1 MECQQHGHRL
11 KRGLKNRHIQLIA
24 LGGAIGTGL
33 FLGSASVIQSAGP
46 GIILGYHIAGFIAF
60 LIMRQL
66 GEMVVEEPVAGSFS
80 HFAYKYWGGF
90 AGFASGWNYW
100 VLYVLVAM
108 AELTAVGKYIQF
120 WWPEI
125 PTWASAA
132 VFFIAINAINLTNV
146 KVFGEMEFWFAIIKV
161 VAVVAMILFGGWL
174 LFSGNGG
181 PQATVRNLWDQ
192 GGFLPH
198 GFYGLVMMM
207 AIIMFSFGGLELVGI
222 TAAEA
227 DNPEQSIPKATNQVI
242 YRILIFYVG
251 SLAVLLSLL
260 PWTRVTADTSPFV
273 LIFHELGDTLV
284 ANALNVVVLTA
295 ALSVYNSCVYCNSRM
310 LFGLAQQGNAPK
322 ALLSVDKR

>member
-1 MECQQHGHRL
+1 
-11 KRGLKNRHIQLIA
+11 
-24 LGGAIGTGL
+24 
-33 FLGSASVIQSAGP
+33 
-46 GIILGYHIAGFIAF
+46 
-60 LIMRQL
+60 
-66 GEMVVEEPVAGSFS
+66 
-80 HFAYKYWGGF
+80 
-90 AGFASGWNYW
+90 
-100 VLYVLVAM
+100 M

-125 PTWASAA
+125 PTRASAA

-198 GFYGLVMMM
+198 GFTGLVMMM

-227 DNPEQSIPKATNQVI
+227 DNPEQSIPKATNRVI

-322 ALLSVDKR
+322 ALLSVDKRGVPVNTILVSAVVTALCVLINYPGAGIRIWPADGAGGLRPVINWAMISPRISNSVAPNSSRASPPASPPSSTRWVTGCACCLWPRC

>member
-1 MECQQHGHRL
+1 MEGQQHGDRL
-11 KRGLKNRHIQLIA
+11 KRGEEPPYTAHCARRRYWYGLIP
-24 LGGAIGTGL
+24 
-33 FLGSASVIQSAGP
+33 LGSASVIQSAGP
-46 GIILGYHIAGFIAF
+46 GIILGYAIAGFIAF

-161 VAVVAMILFGGWL
+161 VAVVAMILFG
-174 LFSGNGG
+174 
-181 PQATVRNLWDQ
+181 
-192 GGFLPH
+192 
-198 GFYGLVMMM
+198 
-207 AIIMFSFGGLELVGI
+207 
-222 TAAEA
+222 AAVVQRQRRPA
-227 DNPEQSIPKATNQVI
+227 
-242 YRILIFYVG
+242 
-251 SLAVLLSLL
+251 
-260 PWTRVTADTSPFV
+260 
-273 LIFHELGDTLV
+273 GD
-284 ANALNVVVLTA
+284 
-295 ALSVYNSCVYCNSRM
+295 
-310 LFGLAQQGNAPK
+310 GQ
-322 ALLSVDKR
+322 